1 MPGGGSVLYILPP
14 VAISSADVLHV
25 AKLANLSLD
34 DAEVERMATQLSGI
48 LEHVQALSTLD
59 LADVPPTSHP
69 LPLANV
75 TRPDVARPSW
85 PRPEVLDG
93 APDVADSM
101 FRVPPT
107 S

>member
-1 MPGGGSVLYILPP
+1 M
-14 VAISSADVLHV
+14 AISSADVLHV

-48 LEHVQALSTLD
+48 LEHVDALSTLD
-59 LADVPPTSHP
+59 LAGVPPTSHP
-69 LPLANV
+69 LPLVNL
-75 TRPDVARPSW
+75 TRPDRSRPSW
-85 PRPEVLDG
+85 PRDEVLEG